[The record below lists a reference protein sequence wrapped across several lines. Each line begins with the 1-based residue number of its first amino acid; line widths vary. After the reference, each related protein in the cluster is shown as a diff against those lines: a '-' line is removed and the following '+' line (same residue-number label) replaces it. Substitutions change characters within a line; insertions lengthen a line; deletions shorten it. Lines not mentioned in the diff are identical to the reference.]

1 MRFPSAL
8 LLLLLAI
15 GLAPIG
21 LASARAQEGLGA
33 FERPVQGTRD
43 AHFNR
48 TVTHAAE
55 AGRSASALANS
66 VVVSQSGRGNTLSL
80 VIDQVNRGTVSAR
93 VGGAPRGDQAG
104 SLNGRLDLD

>member
-8 LLLLLAI
+8 FLLTIAT
-15 GLAPIG
+15 APPPAG
-21 LASARAQEGLGA
+21 AQEGLGA
-33 FERPVQGTRD
+33 FERPVPGARD
-43 AHFNR
+43 ADFNR
-48 TVTHAAE
+48 AVTRGAE

-93 VGGAPRGDQAG
+93 VGGAARGAVG
-104 SLNGRLDLD
+104 ATLNGRLDLD